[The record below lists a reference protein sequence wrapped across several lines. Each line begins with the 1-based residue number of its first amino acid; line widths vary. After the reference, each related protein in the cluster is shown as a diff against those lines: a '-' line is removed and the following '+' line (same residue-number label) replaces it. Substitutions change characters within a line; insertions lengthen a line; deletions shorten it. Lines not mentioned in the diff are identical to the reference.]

1 MNYLTVEGVSKSY
14 GDRVLFEDITF
25 YVNQGDRVAFIAK
38 NGTGKSSLMNIIMEQ
53 EEADSGSVWLHNKVS
68 FGYLSQSPNLDPER
82 TAFEAVYNSDNPAIT
97 AITNYEKAMK
107 NPDDQE
113 AIQEAMAAM
122 DSSQAW
128 DYEIKISQVLAKLKI
143 DYLERKI
150 KVLSGG
156 QKKRIAL
163 AKVLIDAP
171 DFLILDE
178 PTNHLDLDM
187 IEWLEEYLKQGK
199 QTLFMVTHDRYFM
212 DSVCTQI
219 LELDNQEIYKYT
231 GDYAYYLEKKAM
243 REASFSASTDK
254 AKNLYR
260 KELDWMRRQPKARG
274 TKAKAR
280 IDKFFEVEKK
290 AKATTDN
297 DDVFL
302 DIKMNRLG
310 SKILELYNLNKSYGK
325 QVILKDFNYKFS
337 KKDRVGIVGKNGAG
351 KTTLL
356 NMMTGKEQPD
366 SGKVVVGDTL
376 VIGYYTQ
383 SGMKMKDEQRVIEV
397 VQDIAEYIP
406 MHGGQKITAR
416 QLCER
421 FLFDAKKQL
430 NFVSK
435 LSGGERRRLHLL
447 TILMKNPNF
456 LILDEPTNDLDIM
469 TLQVLEDF
477 LMQFPGIVVIVSH
490 DRHFMDKIVEHTF
503 VLEGE
508 GIVRDYPGNYSAYR
522 AVVEQEAIAARTEQ
536 KELSNDKPVVKKASQ
551 VSHEEQKEFKKLERQ
566 IEKLEE
572 KKVKISAQF
581 ADTSLSTEKITELSK
596 KLNALNEELEEK
608 EMAWMELIEK
618 ME

>member
-1 MNYLTVEGVSKSY
+1 MNYLTVEGVSKAY

-38 NGTGKSSLMNIIMEQ
+38 NGTGKSSLMNIIMEE
-53 EEADSGSVWLHNKVS
+53 EEADSGSVWLHNKLRI
-68 FGYLSQSPNLDPER
+68 GYLSQAPKLDPER
-82 TAFEAVYNSDNPAIT
+82 TAFEAVYNADNPAIK
-97 AITNYEKAMK
+97 AIVAYEAAMK
-107 NPDDQE
+107 NPNDQE
-113 AIQEAMAAM
+113 TIQAAMAAM
-122 DSSQAW
+122 DAHQAW
-128 DYEIKISQVLAKLKI
+128 DYEIKIKQILAKLKV
-143 DYLERKI
+143 DYLDRKI

-163 AKVLIDAP
+163 AKELIDAP

-187 IEWLEEYLKQGK
+187 IEWLEEYLKKGN

-243 REASFSASTDK
+243 REASFAASTDK

-280 IDKFFEVEKK
+280 IDKFFDVEKK
-290 AKATTDN
+290 AKAKVGEEE
-297 DDVFL
+297 VFL

-310 SKILELYNLNKSYGK
+310 SKILELYNINKRYGDH
-325 QVILKDFNYKFS
+325 VILENFNYKFS

-356 NMMTGKEQPD
+356 NMMTGREQPD
-366 SGKVVVGDTL
+366 SGKVVTGETL

-397 VQDIAEYIP
+397 VRDIAEFIP

-447 TILMKNPNF
+447 TIIMKNPNF
-456 LILDEPTNDLDIM
+456 LILDEPTNDLDIV

-477 LMQFPGIVVIVSH
+477 LIQFPGVVVIVSH

-503 VLEGE
+503 VLEGD
-508 GIVRDYPGNYSAYR
+508 GQVRDYPGNYSAYR
-522 AVVEQEAIAARTEQ
+522 AAMKAEEIIAREET
-536 KELSNDKPVVKKASQ
+536 KELMEDKPVIKKASQ
-551 VSHEEQKEFKKLERQ
+551 ISHEEQKEIKRLERQ
-566 IEKLEE
+566 IDKLEQ
-572 KKVKISAQF
+572 KKTKIAAQF
-581 ADTSLSTEKITELSK
+581 NDMNLSPEKITDLSK
-596 KLNALNEELEEK
+596 ELNEINEQLEEK

-618 ME
+618 MD